1 MLKNLNI
8 LDANGLNLLS
18 KYYSFFK
25 LNLADNPCI
34 YVNKIISEMD
44 ELVGIVP
51 EVCHDPTLPRTDD
64 HECPKCRNR
73 RVCFFQGRLD
83 IT

>member
-1 MLKNLNI
+1 
-8 LDANGLNLLS
+8 
-18 KYYSFFK
+18 
-25 LNLADNPCI
+25 
-34 YVNKIISEMD
+34 MD

-73 RVCFFQGRLD
+73 RVCFFQDCLKICSQENKVAFLD
-83 IT
+83 N